1 MTSTRYMLETID
13 RKDRGRFVR
22 FILLSL
28 LSPALDIF
36 SISMLLPILSDLAS
50 GEPADSVLPRI
61 FAIGAMLLLKTVYDI
76 LLRRLEDSFRCDCI
90 HKLSLRIFE
99 LSVSEDF
106 PAHRK
111 MTHSTNLARVRPDVT
126 SSVNMLLGAA
136 LLTVD
141 ALTFVGF
148 AVVLMVAAGFTGL
161 FCLLGISAVLCL
173 LFFANRARIKAYG
186 EKIRNMEIKAGEMVY
201 HAFGAYK
208 EVRIDGRRDE
218 LVRRFDRASAE
229 LIKEQK
235 KYSLFA
241 GGTAVLATDV
251 LQAFVFFGLGLLIL
265 FKVDF
270 GAHLTAFAVAVT
282 VLIKLM
288 PLGARLLHGLMNM
301 TYAKSAFLNFKKA
314 NDEWTALQK
323 NADIAE
329 NLRVHRP
336 SFERGVTMKGVTFSY
351 EDGTEPILQDAD
363 ITVPKGATVAI
374 TGSSGIGKTTFLDLL
389 IGLLKPQKGEIL
401 YDDADIAAGRDVE
414 GACRIEIGGLI
425 SYIPQ
430 DIYLNGYTIRENVT
444 FLAPAEEAD
453 EARIE
458 ECLRIAKLYDDV
470 CAMPDGLDTL
480 IGESGV
486 RLSGGQRQ
494 RLALARA
501 LYKDFEL
508 LILDEA
514 TASLDMETET
524 AILESIREKKPGKT
538 VLLVTHHT
546 GLAEACEMQ
555 YRLEDRK
562 FKRVR

>member
-1 MTSTRYMLETID
+1 MTSIRYMLETID

-76 LLRRLEDSFRCDCI
+76 LLRRLEDDSFRCDCI

-126 SSVNMLLGAA
+126 SSVNMLLSAA

-148 AVVLMVAAGFTGL
+148 AALLMVAAGFTGL

-329 NLRVHRP
+329 NLRVRKP

-351 EDGTEPILQDAD
+351 EDGTEPILENAD

-401 YDDADIAAGRDVE
+401 
-414 GACRIEIGGLI
+414 
-425 SYIPQ
+425 
-430 DIYLNGYTIRENVT
+430 
-444 FLAPAEEAD
+444 
-453 EARIE
+453 
-458 ECLRIAKLYDDV
+458 
-470 CAMPDGLDTL
+470 
-480 IGESGV
+480 
-486 RLSGGQRQ
+486 
-494 RLALARA
+494 
-501 LYKDFEL
+501 
-508 LILDEA
+508 
-514 TASLDMETET
+514 
-524 AILESIREKKPGKT
+524 
-538 VLLVTHHT
+538 
-546 GLAEACEMQ
+546 
-555 YRLEDRK
+555 
-562 FKRVR
+562 

>member
-1 MTSTRYMLETID
+1 MTSTRYMLQTIEQ
-13 RKDRGRFVR
+13 KDRRRFFR
-22 FILLSL
+22 FTLLSL

-36 SISMLLPILSDLAS
+36 SISMLLPILSDLAAGRP
-50 GEPADSVLPRI
+50 GEEVLPRL
-61 FAIGAMLLLKTVYDI
+61 FGIGAMLLLKTFYDI
-76 LLRRLEDSFRCDCI
+76 LLRKLEDSFRCDCI

-99 LSVSEDF
+99 LSVSEDL
-106 PAHRK
+106 PAHK
-111 MTHSTNLARVRPDVT
+111 KLTYGTNLARVRPDVT
-126 SSVNMLLGAA
+126 SSVNMLVNAA
-136 LLTVD
+136 LLVVNVM
-141 ALTFVGF
+141 TFVGF
-148 AVVLMVAAGFTGL
+148 AIVLIVAAGFTGV
-161 FCLLGISAVLCL
+161 FCLVGISAVLGA
-173 LFFANRARIKAYG
+173 LFFFNRARVRAYG
-186 EKIRNMEIKAGEMVY
+186 ERIRNMEIKAGEMVY

-218 LVRRFDRASAE
+218 LVARFERASAE

-251 LQAFVFFGLGLLIL
+251 LQAFVYFGLGLLIL
-265 FKVDF
+265 LKVDF
-270 GAHLTAFAVAVT
+270 GPHLGAFAVAVT

-288 PLGARLLHGLMNM
+288 PLGAGILHGLMNM
-301 TYAKSAFLNFKKA
+301 TYAKPAFLNFKKA
-314 NDEWTALQK
+314 NDEWFAGREKLQTA
-323 NADIAE
+323 E
-329 NLRVHRP
+329 TLRVRKP
-336 SFERGVTMKGVTFSY
+336 SFERGVTVKGVTFAY
-351 EDGTEPILQDAD
+351 DDGTEPVLADAD
-363 ITVPKGATVAI
+363 IVIPKGATVAI

-401 YDDADIAAGRDVE
+401 YDDADIAAGRDAG
-414 GACRIEIGGLI
+414 GACRIDIGELI

-444 FLAPAEEAD
+444 FLTPAGETD
-453 EARIE
+453 EARIV
-458 ECLRIAKLYDDV
+458 ECLRMAKLYDDV

-555 YRLEDRK
+555 YKLEDRR
-562 FKRVR
+562 FTRVR

>member
-1 MTSTRYMLETID
+1 MTSTRYMLQTID
-13 RKDRGRFVR
+13 QKDRRRFFR
-22 FILLSL
+22 FTLLSL

-50 GEPADSVLPRI
+50 GRPGEEVLPRL
-61 FAIGAMLLLKTVYDI
+61 FGIGAMLLLKTLYDI
-76 LLRRLEDSFRCDCI
+76 LLRKLEDSFRCDCI

-99 LSVSEDF
+99 LSVSEDL
-106 PAHRK
+106 PAHKK

-126 SSVNMLLGAA
+126 SSVNMLVQAA
-136 LLTVD
+136 LLVVNVM
-141 ALTFVGF
+141 TFVGF
-148 AVVLMVAAGFTGL
+148 AIVLIVAAGVTGL
-161 FCLLGISAVLCL
+161 FCLLGIGAVLCA
-173 LFFANRARIKAYG
+173 LFFINRARVRAYG

-218 LVRRFDRASAE
+218 LVSRFEKASAE
-229 LIKEQK
+229 LIAEQK

-265 FKVDF
+265 LKVDF
-270 GAHLTAFAVAVT
+270 GAHLGAFAVAVT

-288 PLGARLLHGLMNM
+288 PVGAGILHGLMNM
-301 TYAKSAFLNFKKA
+301 TYAKPSFLNFKKA
-314 NDEWTALQK
+314 NDEWAAIRENPQTDALRIRK
-323 NADIAE
+323 
-329 NLRVHRP
+329 P
-336 SFERGVTMKGVTFSY
+336 SFTKGVTVKGVTFSY
-351 EDGTEPILQDAD
+351 DDGTEPVLEDAD
-363 ITVPKGATVAI
+363 ITIPKGSTVAI

-389 IGLLKPQKGEIL
+389 IGLLKPQKGSIL
-401 YDDADIAAGRDVE
+401 YDDADIAAGRDAE
-414 GACRIEIGGLI
+414 GGCRVDIGELI

-444 FLAPAEEAD
+444 FLQNASEAD
-453 EARIE
+453 EARITD
-458 ECLRIAKLYDDV
+458 CLKIAKLYDDV

-555 YRLEDRK
+555 YKLEDRR
-562 FKRVR
+562 FTRVR